1 MKKRRIVRKLVRIVG
16 LIVAFVCLSML
27 ALRFVNPPVTMVQ
40 LQRLIEGRGRQQT
53 SVPLSRISPE
63 LLHAVIAA
71 EDGRFYEH
79 WGIDWKQVELVA
91 EEARET
97 GEVPRGASTITQ
109 QLVKNLYF
117 TTHRNPLRK
126 VAEWVLAP
134 MAEVL
139 IGKERILEIYLNV
152 AEWGPG
158 IFGAEAAA
166 QHHYGISAARLSRD
180 QAARLAAILPSPL
193 RRRPARMDRYSGII
207 LARMRQM
214 GW

>member
-1 MKKRRIVRKLVRIVG
+1 M
-16 LIVAFVCLSML
+16 VAFVFLSML
-27 ALRFVNPPVTMVQ
+27 AMRFINPPVSMVQ
-40 LQRLIEGRGRQQT
+40 IQRLIEGRGRQQT

-63 LLHAVIAA
+63 LQHAVVAA

-79 WGIDWKQVELVA
+79 WGVDWKQVEVVA

-134 MAEVL
+134 LAEVL

-152 AEWGPG
+152 VEWGPG
-158 IFGAEAAA
+158 IYGAEAAA
-166 QHHYGISAARLSRD
+166 KYHYGTTAARLSRD
-180 QAARLAAILPSPL
+180 QAARLAAVLPSPL

>member
-1 MKKRRIVRKLVRIVG
+1 MKKRRILRRLVRIVAAV
-16 LIVAFVCLSML
+16 IAFVLLSMV
-27 ALRFVNPPVTMVQ
+27 AMRFINPPITMVQ
-40 LQRLIEGRGRQQT
+40 LQRLIEGRGLQQT

-63 LLHAVIAA
+63 LQHAVIAA

-79 WGIDWKQVELVA
+79 WGVDWKQVELVA

-134 MAEVL
+134 LAEVL
-139 IGKERILEIYLNV
+139 IGKQRILEIYLNV

-158 IFGAEAAA
+158 IYGAEAAA
-166 QHHYGISAARLSRD
+166 KHHYGTTAARLSRD

-193 RRRPARMDRYSGII
+193 RRRPARMDRYSGVI